1 MSVNLLANSATVAQ
15 LVEQR
20 IRNAWV
26 LNYFTEKR
34 PLLQMALYPELAYP
48 EHHFQPVLRMS
59 GSHLATVVK
68 IGLKP

>member
-26 LNYFTEKR
+26 GGSNPSGGSTHPSVLAFAIFSG
-34 PLLQMALYPELAYP
+34 LVALFLGGVDFPK
-48 EHHFQPVLRMS
+48 S
-59 GSHLATVVK
+59 D
-68 IGLKP
+68 KPFSRLV

>member
-26 LNYFTEKR
+26 GGSNPSGGST
-34 PLLQMALYPELAYP
+34 
-48 EHHFQPVLRMS
+48 HHQSLINSSKHFILTVLRFAIFLVS
-59 GSHLATVVK
+59 LQYLLVV
-68 IGLKP
+68 